1 MFNALT
7 SKFSTEIKF
16 VIDVVD
22 SLSASILSNGEMK
35 VGKYFRHTGVIGF
48 RFLFIKC
55 QEFVTR
61 ISTKGL
67 FLPEN

>member
-22 SLSASILSNGEMK
+22 SLRASILSEGEMK

-48 RFLFIKC
+48 RFLFIK
-55 QEFVTR
+55 
-61 ISTKGL
+61 
-67 FLPEN
+67 